1 MIWEIDLGLAYS
13 GYGLKRT
20 VSRMK
25 LDKRTIQL
33 IVFNVAETALIF
45 LIGLTLKLDITYI
58 LILMFVFLISRSCFS
73 TTLHFKKWYKCLI
86 WSSLI
91 LFSLFTILKISLPIS
106 IVFTIFAAFIMT
118 GKADIRDM
126 YLWSGKTSKY
136 DALRD
141 LIEVS
146 PNHSIL
152 LEHEDYWRKN
162 YPIRYEIFVLY
173 FRERRTYEYI
183 AKLKGFDD
191 NTIIK
196 RECATIYSVLERP
209 LGLPPVEKK

>member
-1 MIWEIDLGLAYS
+1 
-13 GYGLKRT
+13 
-20 VSRMK
+20 MK
-25 LDKRTIQL
+25 INKELIQV
-33 IVFNVAETALIF
+33 IIFNIAETALIF
-45 LIGLTLKLDITYI
+45 LIGLTLELNITHI
-58 LILMFVFLISRSCFS
+58 LILMLVFLISRSCFS

-106 IVFTIFAAFIMT
+106 IVFTVFATFIMT
-118 GKADIRDM
+118 GKANIKDM
-126 YLWSGKTSKY
+126 YLWTGKVSKY

-146 PNHSIL
+146 PNHPIL

-162 YPIRYEIFVLY
+162 YPMRYEIFILY
-173 FRERRTYEYI
+173 FRERHTYEYI
-183 AKLKGFDD
+183 AKLKNFDD

-209 LGLPPVEKK
+209 LGLPPIEK